1 MGPSVSSRALDALL
15 DDTESPEAAAINKA
29 VKSGTLHRTALW
41 RYRNGTRKPDA
52 EGVAILDRLS
62 HGKVPANGWEDKPAS
77 ARHQT
82 KRPKQT
88 AA

>member
-15 DDTESPEAAAINKA
+15 SDSESAEAEAIDKA
-29 VKSGTLHRTALW
+29 VKAGTIHRTALW

-52 EGVAILDRLS
+52 EGVALLERLS
-62 HGKVPANGWEDKPAS
+62 RGKVPANGWEDKPAVVRNKS
-77 ARHQT
+77 
-82 KRPKQT
+82 KSPRP